1 MSPNEINHMLS
12 AFDMLEKRDT
22 FSKSLSGG
30 MKRKLSIIIALL
42 GGSKVLRK
50 REWRRAGRGDTKNGF
65 LTTSL
70 ESWQK
75 PQSWYES

>member
-1 MSPNEINHMLS
+1 MSPNEISHILS
-12 AFDMLEKRDT
+12 TFDLLEKRDT

-50 REWRRAGRGDTKNGF
+50 KE
-65 LTTSL
+65 
-70 ESWQK
+70 
-75 PQSWYES
+75 

>member
-1 MSPNEINHMLS
+1 MSSNEINHILS
-12 AFDMLEKRDT
+12 TFDLLEKRDT

-30 MKRKLSIIIALL
+30 TKRKLSIIIALL

-50 REWRRAGRGDTKNGF
+50 KEWGRAGRRDTKNGF
-65 LTTSL
+65 LTTGL

-75 PQSWYES
+75 PESWYES